1 MSSPSTHTL
10 RVGDVI
16 LVDRGGEEVEMMV
29 TMIAPP
35 MSAGRAR
42 SAGPR
47 VTASRGPG
55 GYSVTFDDHSTFL
68 SWRRRDLGR
77 GRR

>member
-1 MSSPSTHTL
+1 MNSPSTHTL

-16 LVDRGGEEVEMMV
+16 LVDRGGQEVAMV
-29 TMIAPP
+29 VTRIDPP

-47 VTASRGPG
+47 VTASRGIG
-55 GYSVTFDDHSTFL
+55 GYSVTFDDDSTFL
-68 SWRRRDLGR
+68 TWRREELR
-77 GRR
+77 